1 MDFFTIGLTLSVG
14 VFLLGILWRT
24 AAWFRTRM
32 EPFAL
37 DFDPGRTR
45 KVLKDMTLGLPR
57 ALPVLVQSLTGQVL
71 LQLHILRD
79 NPLRWAAHM
88 AMFIGFT
95 GLLLLH
101 AMDGVV
107 TAKLFPGYQPTLNPY
122 QPLVNLLGVLV
133 LAGVVVVS
141 VRRLVLPG
149 LKRVTGGRD
158 WFALAL
164 LAAIVGSGFLLEA
177 VKIQSPAIFRSMVDD
192 YLVVYDQRELSGLKH
207 HWAEHYGVIFPD
219 LSSEV
224 DPRTMELGQE
234 VHEISCSGC
243 HSRPASAFVSY
254 PLSKGL
260 QGLGP
265 FFSRIGAHG
274 ILWYVHVLLC
284 FAGLALVPFTKFLH
298 LVTNPLNMLVQAA
311 RGERRDK
318 VQTEPAR
325 GLGMDSCTHCGVCSV
340 RCSVGPSF
348 TVLGNPDILPSE
360 KLASLKRAVGQEGL
374 AGQDRERFIEGSFI
388 CTECYRC
395 TEVCPSRI
403 DLQDLWI
410 SSRRSLASS
419 HRVVPHTAILRHS
432 AAEWAR
438 LFRDRPL
445 RGPEPSRSV
454 NLTDDA
460 ASFWGCVQ
468 CTTCTNVC
476 PVVAAAEDPVAEL
489 DLMPQQI
496 MNVLRMGM
504 KDLALGARM
513 VWSCVTCYRCQESC
527 PLGVRVADV
536 LYELRNI
543 AAHEM
548 RTRQRTGD
556 PEDGQ

>member
-1 MDFFTIGLTLSVG
+1 MDFFTIGLALSLS
-14 VFLLGILWRT
+14 VFLLGIFWRT
-24 AAWFRTRM
+24 AVWFRTQV

-37 DFDPGRTR
+37 GFDLRRTR
-45 KVLKDMTLGLPR
+45 RTGKDMIQGLPR
-57 ALPVLVQSLTGQVL
+57 ALPAMAGSLGGQVL

-101 AMDGVV
+101 AMDAVV
-107 TAKLFPGYQPTLNPY
+107 SAKVFPGYQPTLDPY
-122 QPLVNLLGVLV
+122 QFLVNLLGVLV
-133 LAGVVVVS
+133 LAGVAVAAA
-141 VRRLVLPG
+141 RRLILPG
-149 LKRVTGGRD
+149 LKRVTGRRD
-158 WFALAL
+158 WFALGL
-164 LAAIVGSGFLLEA
+164 VTAIVGSGFFLEA
-177 VKIQSPAIFRSMVDD
+177 VKIQSPALFQSMVDD
-192 YLVVYDQRELSGLKH
+192 YLVVYDQRELTGLKH
-207 HWAEHYGVIFPD
+207 YWAEHYGVIFQD
-219 LSSEV
+219 LPPQLE
-224 DPRTMELGQE
+224 PGAMELGQE
-234 VHEISCSGC
+234 VHEISCRGC
-243 HSRPASAFVSY
+243 HSRPVSAFVSY
-254 PLSKGL
+254 PLSRGL

-265 FFSRIGAHG
+265 FFSRVRAQA
-274 ILWYVHVLLC
+274 ILWYAHVLLC

-318 VQTEPAR
+318 VQPEPAR

-340 RCSVGPSF
+340 RCSVAPSF

-360 KLASLKRAVGQEGL
+360 KLATLKRAVGQEGL
-374 AGQDRERFIEGSFI
+374 ADPDRERFIEGSFI

-403 DLQDLWI
+403 DLQDLWV

-419 HRVVPHTAILRHS
+419 QRVVPHTAILRHT
-432 AAEWAR
+432 AGEWAR

-543 AAHEM
+543 AANEM

-556 PEDGQ
+556 PEDDQ